1 MKLMRCGE
9 TGTETPCVLA
19 NGVRRDVSAFSRDFD
34 EAFFAGDGLTRL
46 AAWFD
51 ENGGACPVVDPAVRV
66 GPCVAR
72 PSKIICI
79 GMNYAQHARESGAE
93 PPREPVLFFKATTA
107 IVGPYDPLVIPRGS
121 VKTDYEVELAFVMR
135 ARASH
140 VEEAN
145 ALDYI
150 AGYCVHNDYS
160 ERQWQLEGT
169 GQWVK
174 GKSADTYAPLG
185 PWLVTSDEVPDPQ
198 ALRLWLT
205 VNGER
210 RQDSSTADMVFGC
223 AHLVSYISRFM
234 TLLPGDVITTGTP
247 EGVGLGRKPPTYLV
261 AGDVMEL
268 GVDGLGTQRQVAQEW
283 ARGWRLTPDNDT
295 VWRT

>member
-9 TGTETPCVLA
+9 TGAERPCVLVD
-19 NGVRRDVSAFSRDFD
+19 GVRRDVSAFCDDFD
-34 EAFFAGDGLTRL
+34 ETFFGTGGVARL
-46 AAWFD
+46 AAWVD
-51 ENGGACPVVDPAVRV
+51 SHAASCPVVPDAVRT

-79 GMNYAQHARESGAE
+79 GMNYAKHARESGSE
-93 PPREPVLFFKATTA
+93 PPKEPVLFFKSTTA
-107 IVGPYDPLVIPRGS
+107 ITGPSDPLVIPQES
-121 VKTDYEVELAFVMR
+121 VKTDYEVELAIVIG
-135 ARASH
+135 ARASYVSDADAMSH
-140 VEEAN
+140 V
-145 ALDYI
+145 
-150 AGYCVHNDYS
+150 AGYCLHNDYS

-185 PWLVTSDEVPDPQ
+185 PWLVTADEVPDPQ

-210 RQDSSTADMVFGC
+210 RQDSTTGDMVFGC

-234 TLLPGDVITTGTP
+234 TLLPGDVISTGTP
-247 EGVGLGRKPPTYLV
+247 EGVGLGMKPPKYLV
-261 AGDVMEL
+261 PGDVMEL
-268 GVDGLGTQRQVAQEW
+268 GVEGLGIQRQVARAW
-283 ARGWRLTPDNDT
+283 T
-295 VWRT
+295 RT